1 MYILWNVYIM
11 ISIYKFINPILSYS
25 KKIQKYSA
33 NKRNTKDIHLIN
45 RVKLTKTEPQYK
57 VI

>member
-1 MYILWNVYIM
+1 M